1 MAGRNKIAVI
11 TGATGGLGTC
21 FAHQLAEKG
30 YDMVI
35 TGRRYAR
42 LHQLA
47 ADISMQYGVTVRPVV
62 ADFTRPADV
71 EGLLNLIATLPRVDM
86 LVSNAGYGEGCI
98 FEDEDTTDMLAMVR
112 VHVDATLQLVHAVL
126 PIMRKQRS
134 GYIISVSSLSAFMP
148 APGSSIYAATKGF
161 LNTFM
166 ESLQMEVRR
175 HGIMV
180 QSLCPGLTHTGFHD
194 RMPQGTKLNLGL
206 FDLWMSPSDVV
217 NASLKKLGSK
227 KVVYVPGFKN
237 KMIVL
242 FTALLPRSIY
252 LALAER
258 VSGKLRTVEAVRT
271 CHKKRLPETTLV

>member
-1 MAGRNKIAVI
+1 MAGRNKMAII

-47 ADISMQYGVTVRPVV
+47 ADISMQYGVTVHPVV
-62 ADFTRPADV
+62 ADFAQPADV
-71 EGLLNLIATLPRVDM
+71 DELASLIATLPGVDM
-86 LVSNAGYGEGCI
+86 LVNNAGYGEGCL
-98 FEDEDTTDMLAMVR
+98 FEDEETADILAMVK

-126 PIMRKQRS
+126 PTMRKQRS

-148 APGSSIYAATKGF
+148 APGSSIYAATKSF

-166 ESLQMEVRR
+166 ESLQMEVRK
-175 HGIMV
+175 HGILL

-194 RMPQGTKLNLGL
+194 RVPQGSKLSFAGT
-206 FDLWMSPSDVV
+206 DLWMSPSDVV
-217 NASLKKLGSK
+217 IASLKKLGSK
-227 KVVYVPGFKN
+227 RVVYVPGFKN
-237 KMIVL
+237 KMMMF
-242 FTALLPRSIY
+242 FTSLLPRSIY

-258 VSGKLRTVEAVRT
+258 VSGKLRTI
-271 CHKKRLPETTLV
+271 KKVQIGDRRRFPETQPV